1 MEAGKMK
8 LKITLNGL
16 AGRVDS
22 QVIEIDDLDIADGDE
37 EVEISDHIHEAI
49 ECWVLAPG
57 DSIIIAEVG

>member
-1 MEAGKMK
+1 VEVREMK

-16 AGRVDS
+16 AGKVDS
-22 QVIEIDDLDIADGDE
+22 QVIEIDDLDTGYNE

>member
-1 MEAGKMK
+1 MK

-16 AGRVDS
+16 AGKVDS
-22 QVIEIDDLDIADGDE
+22 QVIEIDDLDTGYNE